1 MRADLVAITRPAE
14 AAAPLAARLE
24 ARGIP
29 TLIAPAIRRV
39 PPSSWESL
47 DRGVAEM
54 LRGAY
59 AGVLFTSPAAVEGFF
74 ARLPERMPE
83 GLVIG
88 AVGRGTAASL
98 RARGLSVSVV
108 PDEGNGVSLAEDL
121 IDLFGDRL
129 RTMRF
134 LQPRAAEGREELS
147 SMLGAAGAPVDVVD
161 AYQTLLAGPGE
172 LLPLR
177 EAAGRG
183 ELGAVVY
190 ASPSAVRAVVE
201 AIGLPVAPSVA
212 IGGTTAIALQA
223 AAARRIVVAAR
234 PEDDALEAAV
244 LEALG
249 RKR

>member
-1 MRADLVAITRPAE
+1 MADLVAITRPAD

-24 ARGIP
+24 ARGLR

-39 PPSSWESL
+39 APASWEPL
-47 DRGVAEM
+47 DRGVAEL
-54 LRGAY
+54 LRGVH
-59 AGVLFTSPAAVEGFF
+59 AGVLFTSPAAVDGFF
-74 ARLPERMPE
+74 ARLRGRLPA

-88 AVGRGTAASL
+88 AVGRGTAAAL
-98 RARGLSVSVV
+98 RTRGLVASVV

-121 IDLFGDRL
+121 IDQFGDRL
-129 RTMRF
+129 RSMRF

-147 SMLGAAGAPVDVVD
+147 SILGAAGAPVDVVD
-161 AYQTLLAGPGE
+161 AYRTLLAGPAE

-177 EAAGRG
+177 AAAGRG

-201 AIGLPVAPSVA
+201 AIGLPEVPSVA

-223 AAARRIVVAAR
+223 AGARRIVVTAR
-234 PEDDALEAAV
+234 PEDDALEDAV
-244 LEALG
+244 VEALG
-249 RKR
+249 G